1 MKQNK
6 EEMLMS
12 LLLEEKTIRDAI
24 ETTEEITE

>member
-12 LLLEEKTIRDAI
+12 LLLEVKTIRDAI

>member
-12 LLLEEKTIRDAI
+12 LLLEVKTIRDTI

>member
-12 LLLEEKTIRDAI
+12 LLLEGKTIRDSI